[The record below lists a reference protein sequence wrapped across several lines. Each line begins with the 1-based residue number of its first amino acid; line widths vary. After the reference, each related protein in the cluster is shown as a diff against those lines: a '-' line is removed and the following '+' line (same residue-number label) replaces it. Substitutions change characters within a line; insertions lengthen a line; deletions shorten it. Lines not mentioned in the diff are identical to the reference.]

1 MDNKKTIQTIFIF
14 ALLVLFLVACIAMI
28 YPFFTVILWTTLLYI
43 IFRPIHAKCVSKL
56 DSTKRFYKFKKN
68 LWAGLFSIAILF
80 IIIIPIIFI
89 SFLLM
94 QELTN
99 FFQNILLFLKNNP
112 DYFSKEG
119 PFANIFTFF
128 SSHGFDIPN
137 FDANTIQNYLIT
149 FIQSYS
155 SKFFS
160 IGTSVVSKT
169 GNFVISLLFI
179 VFALFFF
186 FLDGQY
192 LIEVMK
198 KALPLKSDYMNV
210 LTSKFAEI
218 TRNLFSG
225 YILVALYQGIAS
237 FIIMTIFKVKG
248 ALLFSVV
255 LMFASFIPLLGASI
269 VWLPVGITMCFT
281 ASVFKGVLFL
291 LICGF
296 CVSFLDNF
304 LRPFLLK
311 DRINI
316 HPLIIFFSILGGL
329 KVFGMNGLILGP
341 LVVILFFTVLDLL
354 IDTKEMELPK

>member
-14 ALLVLFLVACIAMI
+14 ALLALFLAACIAMV
-28 YPFFTVILWTTLLYI
+28 YPFFTVILWATLLYI
-43 IFRPIHAKCVSKL
+43 IFRPIHAKCVAKL
-56 DSTKRFYKFKKN
+56 DPKKKFYQLKKN
-68 LWAGLFSIAILF
+68 LWAGLFSIAILLL
-80 IIIIPIIFI
+80 IIIPLFLI
-89 SFLLM
+89 SILLM
-94 QELTN
+94 KEATS
-99 FFQNILLFLKNNP
+99 FFQALLSFLKNNP
-112 DYFSKEG
+112 EFFSKEG
-119 PFANIFTFF
+119 PFGNVFDFF
-128 SSHGFDIPN
+128 ASHGFDIPN
-137 FDANTIQNYLIT
+137 FDADAIRNYLIT
-149 FIQSYS
+149 FVSSYS
-155 SKFFS
+155 SKFVS
-160 IGTSVVSKT
+160 IGTTVVSKT
-169 GNFVISLLFI
+169 GNFVLSLLFV

-192 LIEVMK
+192 LIEVFK
-198 KALPLKSDYMNV
+198 KALPVKNDYMDI
-210 LTSKFAEI
+210 LTKKFAEI

-237 FIIMTIFKVKG
+237 FIIMTIFQVKG

-255 LMFASFIPLLGASI
+255 LMFASFIPLLGASL
-269 VWLPVGITMCFT
+269 VWLPVGIVMCIT
-281 ASVFKGVLFL
+281 VSVFKGILFL
-291 LICGF
+291 LLCGF

-354 IDTKEMELPK
+354 VNSKNIEL

>member
-14 ALLVLFLVACIAMI
+14 ALLLLFLAACIAMI
-28 YPFFTVILWTTLLYI
+28 YPFFTVILWATLLYI
-43 IFRPIHAKCVSKL
+43 IFRPLHARCVAKI
-56 DSTKRFYKFKKN
+56 DPKKKFYQLKKN
-68 LWAGLFSIAILF
+68 LWAGLFSIAILLL
-80 IIIIPIIFI
+80 IIIPISII
-89 SFLLM
+89 SILLM
-94 QELTN
+94 KELTN
-99 FFQNILLFLKNNP
+99 FFQYLLAFLKDNP
-112 DYFSKEG
+112 
-119 PFANIFTFF
+119 TFF
-128 SSHGFDIPN
+128 SKDGRFGNLFAFFTSHGIDIPN
-137 FDANTIQNYLIT
+137 FDAETIRNYLIS
-149 FIQSYS
+149 FVQSYS
-155 SKFFS
+155 TKFLS
-160 IGTSVVSKT
+160 IGTSIVSKT
-169 GNFVISLLFI
+169 GNFIISLLFI

-192 LIEVMK
+192 LVEVFK
-198 KALPLKSDYMNV
+198 KALPVKNDYMDI
-210 LTSKFAEI
+210 LTKKFAEI

-237 FIIMTIFKVKG
+237 FIIMSIFQVKG

-269 VWLPVGITMCFT
+269 VWLPVGILLCMTT
-281 ASVFKGVLFL
+281 SVFKGILFL

-354 IDTKEMELPK
+354 VNSKEIEIKK